1 MSNTYFDNNVFNKG
15 KAFIPFL
22 TAGYPTLDA
31 TEKLILKMEEAGAD
45 LIEVGIPFSDPI
57 AEGPVIQKSSQLALK
72 NGVNVEKIFEMLK
85 RIREKSSIPLVFMA
99 YANSLFVYGLD
110 KFFQKY

>member
-22 TAGYPTLDA
+22 TAGYPTLEA

-72 NGVNVEKIFEMLK
+72 NGVNAEKIVEMLK
-85 RIREKSSIPLVFMA
+85 RIREK
-99 YANSLFVYGLD
+99 
-110 KFFQKY
+110 

>member
-45 LIEVGIPFSDPI
+45 LIEVGIPFQI
-57 AEGPVIQKSSQLALK
+57 LLQKAPLFKNQANWRLKTAL
-72 NGVNVEKIFEMLK
+72 MLK
-85 RIREKSSIPLVFMA
+85 
-99 YANSLFVYGLD
+99 
-110 KFFQKY
+110 KFLKC